1 MPYSDLNYLQF
12 VQGHADKYRP
22 EDECGEAA
30 SGFSACVLYPLSLG
44 ATTLPF
50 PSRRLWLRWCHGSR
64 QWKGR
69 LFNVGLLFL
78 ALRPYA
84 LHIEPW
90 LDSAHRRPPVV
101 LMTTRSAMSANSL
114 WPQRGSV
121 GSASA
126 NLQRWCRVTV
136 YLHVELLARAKGFV
150 YSHILERF
158 FIFIFNLALIL
169 SDQQK
174 KNVWKNIQLITGI
187 FSHLGGKCCVFLLEK
202 SLKRRMH
209 ICLMTCGQTVFSY
222 RSKQF
227 QRCQRCVRM
236 DSEWIWTRWSTE
248 QVS

>member
-158 FIFIFNLALIL
+158 FIFIFNL
-169 SDQQK
+169 DPNFVRPTEK
-174 KNVWKNIQLITGI
+174 KRLKKYSINNRNIFTFG
-187 FSHLGGKCCVFLLEK
+187 
-202 SLKRRMH
+202 R
-209 ICLMTCGQTVFSY
+209 
-222 RSKQF
+222 
-227 QRCQRCVRM
+227 
-236 DSEWIWTRWSTE
+236 
-248 QVS
+248 